1 MKLHKKNN
9 GGSNVEKSKNGI
21 VNKLLYSKKIAP
33 YVFVLPFI
41 ITFLVFFIYPIIT
54 TITMSFQNVAPQGQT
69 QFIGLTNYKNL
80 LNTHFYTALWNSF
93 RYTFWT
99 LLILVPIPIILA
111 VFLNSKKLVG
121 KKFFR
126 AALFVPVLTSVVVAG
141 IVFRL
146 IFGESA
152 GSPFNTSIAMF
163 GFSPQAWIRDG
174 KYAMTLMVSLAV
186 WTWMGINIIYF
197 LSGLQNIPNELY
209 ESANIDGA
217 GPIAQFVYITMPM
230 LKPVI
235 IYVLTISIFAG
246 LSMFTQSYVFW
257 SNDSPQDSGLT
268 IVGYL
273 YQQGFQTSNWGL
285 ASAIGIVLLIIV
297 LTLNLI
303 QLKMFGLFD
312 EGVE

>member
-1 MKLHKKNN
+1 M
-9 GGSNVEKSKNGI
+9 EKSKNGI

-41 ITFLVFFIYPIIT
+41 ITFLTFFLYPIID
-54 TITMSFQNVAPQGQT
+54 TIKMSFQSVSPGKGET
-69 QFIGLTNYKNL
+69 QFIGLTNYSNL
-80 LNTHFYTALWNSF
+80 LNSHFYTAIWNSF

-111 VFLNSKKLVG
+111 VLLNSKKLVG

-152 GSPFNTSIAMF
+152 GSPFNSFISMF
-163 GFSPQAWIRDG
+163 GFTPQAWIRDG

-217 GPIAQFVYITMPM
+217 GPIAQFFYITMPM
-230 LKPVI
+230 LRPVI

-257 SNDSPQDSGLT
+257 SNASPQDSGLT

-273 YQQGFQTSNWGL
+273 YQQGFETSNWGL

-297 LTLNLI
+297 LTLNVI

>member
-1 MKLHKKNN
+1 M
-9 GGSNVEKSKNGI
+9 EKSKNGI
-21 VNKLLYSKKIAP
+21 VKKMLYSKKVAP

-41 ITFLVFFIYPIIT
+41 ITFLTFFLYPIID
-54 TITMSFQNVAPQGQT
+54 TIKMSFQSVSPGKGQT
-69 QFIGLTNYKNL
+69 QFIGLTNYNNL
-80 LNTHFYTALWNSF
+80 FNSHFYTALWNSF

-111 VFLNSKKLVG
+111 AFLNSKKLVG

-152 GSPFNTSIAMF
+152 GSPFNSFISMF
-163 GFSPQAWIRDG
+163 GFKPQAWIRDG

-197 LSGLQNIPNELY
+197 LSGLQNIPDELY

-217 GPIAQFVYITMPM
+217 GPIAQFIYITMPM
-230 LKPVI
+230 LRPVI

-257 SNDSPQDSGLT
+257 SNASPQDSGLT

-273 YQQGFQTSNWGL
+273 YQQGFETSNWGL

-297 LTLNLI
+297 LTLNVI